1 MLPASFATP
10 AAVVLTLGGLI
21 ACFAGYRL
29 FRFVLGLYGFYLG
42 ALVTTAFMPPTNTWA
57 LVMAAIV
64 GGVVGALLIVGA
76 YFVGVGLIGAGL
88 AALAL
93 LGGWHAALHTE
104 PPTVVLVVVSVL
116 GALGALSIAR
126 YVVIF
131 GSAIAG
137 AWTAVVGG
145 LALTLDKSQH
155 AAQSSDLWILYP
167 LDPLRGRWWVLTV
180 WLALTLAGAVTQL
193 ATTTRG
199 GKRKRAT
206 DKKQ

>member
-10 AAVVLTLGGLI
+10 AAIILTLGGLI

-29 FRFVLGLYGFYLG
+29 FRFVLGLFGFYLG
-42 ALVTTAFMPPTNTWA
+42 TIVATMVMPPTNTWA
-57 LVMAAIV
+57 LVMAAIA

-93 LGGWHAALHTE
+93 LSGWHAIMHAE
-104 PPTVVLVVVSVL
+104 PPTVVLVVVAVL
-116 GALGALSIAR
+116 GALGALSIVR

-137 AWTAVVGG
+137 SWTAVVGG
-145 LALTLDKSQH
+145 LALTIDKSRH
-155 AAQSSDLWILYP
+155 AAQSSDLWVLYP
-167 LDPLRGRWWVLTV
+167 LDPLQGRWWVLAG
-180 WLALTLAGAVTQL
+180 WLALTIAGVVTQL
-193 ATTTRG
+193 ATTSKT
-199 GKRKRAT
+199 GKRKKIPE
-206 DKKQ
+206 KK

>member
-10 AAVVLTLGGLI
+10 AAIILTLGGLI
-21 ACFAGYRL
+21 ACFGGYRL

-42 ALVTTAFMPPTNTWA
+42 AIVTTAFMPPTNTWA

-93 LGGWHAALHTE
+93 LSGWHAIMHAE
-104 PPTVVLVVVSVL
+104 PPTVVLVVVAVL
-116 GALGALSIAR
+116 GALGALSIVR
-126 YVVIF
+126 YVVVF

-137 AWTAVVGG
+137 SWTAVVGG
-145 LALTLDKSQH
+145 LALTIDKSRH
-155 AAQSSDLWILYP
+155 AGQSNDLWVLYP
-167 LDPLRGRWWVLTV
+167 LDPMQGRWWVLGV
-180 WLALTLAGAVTQL
+180 WLALTIAGVVTQL
-193 ATTTRG
+193 ATTSKT
-199 GKRKRAT
+199 GKRKKVAE
-206 DKKQ
+206 KK

>member
-10 AAVVLTLGGLI
+10 AAVILTLGGLI

-42 ALVTTAFMPPTNTWA
+42 AIVTTAFMPPTNTWA

-93 LGGWHAALHTE
+93 LSGWHAVMHAE
-104 PPTVVLVVVSVL
+104 PPTVVLVVVAVL
-116 GALGALSIAR
+116 GALGALSIVR
-126 YVVIF
+126 YVVVF

-137 AWTAVVGG
+137 SWTAVVGRSCADDRQVAARG
-145 LALTLDKSQH
+145 PVERPLGALSPRPAAGTLVGARSMARADH
-155 AAQSSDLWILYP
+155 R
-167 LDPLRGRWWVLTV
+167 RGRH
-180 WLALTLAGAVTQL
+180 AVGDDVQD
-193 ATTTRG
+193 G
-199 GKRKRAT
+199 EKKRVAE
-206 DKKQ
+206 KK